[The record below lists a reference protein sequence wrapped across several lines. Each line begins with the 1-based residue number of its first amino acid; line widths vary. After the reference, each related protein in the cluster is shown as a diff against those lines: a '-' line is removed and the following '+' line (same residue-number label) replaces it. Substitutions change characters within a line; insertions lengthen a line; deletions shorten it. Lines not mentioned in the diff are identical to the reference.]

1 MHKSPL
7 LANPFA
13 LMMEPEAVLQAIEQA
28 QSQGRV
34 KGRIYRPLDKPT
46 IPDTPEAIR
55 AFDRRAD
62 KSSLH
67 D

>member
-1 MHKSPL
+1 
-7 LANPFA
+7 
-13 LMMEPEAVLQAIEQA
+13 MMEPEAVLQAIEQA

-46 IPDTPEAIR
+46 IPDTPEANR

>member
-7 LANPFA
+7 SANPFA

-28 QSQGRV
+28 QSQSGV
-34 KGRIYRPLDKPT
+34 KGRIYRPLDKPA

-55 AFDRRAD
+55 AFDRREKAG
-62 KSSLH
+62 LH

>member
-13 LMMEPEAVLQAIEQA
+13 LMMEPEAVMRAIEQA

-34 KGRIYRPLDKPT
+34 KGRIYRPLDKPA
-46 IPDTPEAIR
+46 IPDTPEGIR
-55 AFDRRAD
+55 AFNRRTEQGGLD
-62 KSSLH
+62 